1 MELRDISPGE
11 IDFEEQLFTS
21 DCSVIFLVVVRGQQC
36 VMKVVSQC
44 HQSERTTNRLILK
57 WQHHGRG
64 PPLPYERKDRELDIH
79 VLESTAYRRLKAR
92 GVCDKGIVPQFL
104 GTMDKFDPKLCQPH
118 LRKFLEDEYPPSALF
133 LEYIPNMEMVKLHNY
148 TEARMNNLLRGIR
161 EIHKAGVE
169 HNDIK
174 PRNMLIVKDDPN
186 PNRVVWIDFNR
197 ANTYDE
203 HHMTDEQK
211 VLIAEEE
218 ESMEGFKMYMVSPLI
233 SSH

>member
-1 MELRDISPGE
+1 MAKEETTEEMMELDDVSPDE
-11 IDFEEQLFTS
+11 IHFKKELFAS

-36 VMKVVSQC
+36 VMKV
-44 HQSERTTNRLILK
+44 
-57 WQHHGRG
+57 HHGRG

-104 GTMDKFDPKLCQPH
+104 GTMDKFDPKLCQPP
-118 LRKFLEDEYPPSALF
+118 LKKFLEDEYPPSALF
-133 LEYIPNMEMVKLHNY
+133 LEYIPNMEEISLHNY
-148 TEARMNNLLRGIR
+148 TKVRMNNLLLGIR

-169 HNDIK
+169 HNDIR
-174 PRNMLIVKDDPN
+174 PRNMLIVKDD

-203 HHMTDEQK
+203 HHMTDKQK

-218 ESMEGFKMYMVSPLI
+218 QSMEGFKTYMDEDVRNGKLDKAYI
-233 SSH
+233 FYCT